1 MAKDSKS
8 SGAQP
13 QSDAPE
19 QEHDAGAPAL
29 SDIER
34 AIEIFEHAL
43 GTLAELG
50 GFVLTTANDDEAG
63 ALIVHVHG
71 LQRAVDAD
79 GYTVFTP
86 RTTAAAVASKS

>member
-13 QSDAPE
+13 QSDAPG
-19 QEHDAGAPAL
+19 QEHEAGAPAL

-63 ALIVHVHG
+63 ALTVHVHG
-71 LQRAVDAD
+71 LQRAIDAD

-86 RTTAAAVASKS
+86 RAAAPQPAKE